1 MSYNRT
7 PRRERRLKDRE
18 RLLREHDR
26 EWTRLPAYPAGAQLA
41 KEIDQ
46 KLRSG
51 RMNEKFDGYLKRR
64 RARAG
69 LTQKQAADRIGAS
82 VQTLRGW
89 ERGGYWPSA
98 YWIPLLAAAY
108 GCSIEELYLTPEEA
122 RK

>member
-1 MSYNRT
+1 MSRPKKPEYRVHV
-7 PRRERRLKDRE
+7 EVAGDRMP
-18 RLLREHDR
+18 D
-26 EWTRLPAYPAGAQLA
+26 YPAGAVLA
-41 KEIDQ
+41 KAIDRKIRFGSMND
-46 KLRSG
+46 KL
-51 RMNEKFDGYLKRR
+51 DGCLKRR